1 MFKGAKKF
9 CYCAV
14 TEYMTKLI
22 NDYHFIR
29 VSHLQNFF
37 NSFAKHLARQFL
49 KRLEGKKNII
59 EPLQHLFICF
69 DWVDYLGFVL

>member
-49 KRLEGKKNII
+49 KRLEGKKKISIQKAEKTTQNKSKY
-59 EPLQHLFICF
+59 
-69 DWVDYLGFVL
+69 VNN